1 MENLRMIITNNI
13 NMIGPV
19 QSAAHTYASQLGFTK
34 LKCFN
39 TEVVVEE
46 LLSNVIKFDFMP
58 GQKEEI
64 EIIFGQTTIGMEIK
78 IRSKSIPLDVD
89 KIKSFEHTD
98 SGEIVNHNTVGLGTL
113 LVKNLVDKTHYVN
126 HGREGQE
133 ISAEIYQ
140 SHQHTSTDKKNEIAS
155 ALNAQSDLKYY
166 VRRMKPD
173 ESAVIS
179 KLAYFAYKNT
189 YIYDDIYYPER
200 VKELNKTNE
209 LMSYVAVNSDNED
222 LLGHCANIKDP
233 HSGMLEIGVAFVHPD
248 YRGHGCLNEL
258 MLYQLED
265 CRKMNVDGAFAHAV
279 TTHPYS
285 QKSLVKIGLR
295 ESALMLSWVT
305 PVKMTAIDELQVRES
320 VLYMVLPLGGATQ
333 KTVYLP
339 DRHREILRN
348 IYKYIGVEPDYPKPE
363 QQNIEKQHAAIQVK
377 TDVNLTSKVFINGYG
392 KDIITR
398 VDHTLKSLCVSRVE
412 TIFLHLPLNQP
423 ETALLCNEFE
433 ALGFFFCGIQPGFED
448 NDWLVLQYLNNQ
460 VYPYEKLQFATEF
473 GKTLATYIESCDPN
487 K

>member
-1 MENLRMIITNNI
+1 MKKLRMIIINDI

-19 QSAAHTYASQLGFTK
+19 QSAAHTYASQLGFTEIE
-34 LKCFN
+34 CFN

-58 GQKEEI
+58 GQEEEI
-64 EIIFGQTTIGMEIK
+64 EVIISETTIGIEIK
-78 IRSKSIPLDVD
+78 ILSKSIPLDID
-89 KIKSFEHTD
+89 KITSFEHTD

-113 LVKNLVDKTHYVN
+113 LVKNLVNKTHYIN

-133 ISAEIYQ
+133 ISAEIYR
-140 SHQHTSTDKKNEIAS
+140 SHQHISEDNKNKIAGS
-155 ALNAQSDLKYY
+155 LNAQNDLKYY

-189 YIYDDIYYPER
+189 YIYDDIYYPDR

-222 LLGHCANIKDP
+222 LVGHCANIRDP

-285 QKSLVKIGLR
+285 QKSLVKIGMR

-305 PVKMTAIDELQVRES
+305 PVKMTAINELQVRES
-320 VLYMVLPLGGATQ
+320 VLYMLLPLAGSTH

-348 IYKYIGVEPDYPKPE
+348 IYKYIGVEPDYREPE
-363 QQNIEKQHAAIQVK
+363 QRVIKKKHAAIQVK
-377 TDVNLTSKVFINGYG
+377 TDVNLTSKVFINSYG
-392 KDIITR
+392 EDIIPR
-398 VDHTLKSLCVSRVE
+398 VAHTLKSLCVSRVE
-412 TIFLHLPLNQP
+412 SIFLYLPLNQP

-433 ALGFFFCGIQPGFED
+433 TLGFFFGGIQPGFDD

-473 GKTLATYIESCDPN
+473 GKTLAAYVESCDPN
-487 K
+487 Q